1 MRIALGSDHHGVTL
15 KARIKEALEGAGRH
29 GA

>member
-15 KARIKEALEGAGRH
+15 NARIKEALEGAGRR